1 MINKI
6 LSLVLV
12 FILIFPKSSLAED
25 QRFDYEHLTAGSCIT
40 SDGFFFTE
48 QGMVTLVV
56 NTREKIRL
64 ATLDGQRQIDLLKVD
79 LRTCSESKETE
90 LRIQRQMFEK
100 QLAIKQEAIDAYKSD
115 AYWSNVKIIGG
126 IVVGIGVGAFIVTVI
141 NVFNK

>member
-1 MINKI
+1 MINKFFA
-6 LSLVLV
+6 LLLAVM
-12 FILIFPKSSLAED
+12 FILPKTLNAQEKE
-25 QRFDYEHLTAGSCIT
+25 FDYEHLTAGSCLT

-48 QGMVTLVV
+48 QGMVALVV

-79 LRTCSESKETE
+79 LKTCSESKDSE

-100 QLAIKQEAIDAYKSD
+100 QLAIKQQAIDSYKSD

-126 IVVGIGVGAFIVTVI
+126 VVIGIGIGVLATTLFLR
-141 NVFNK
+141 